1 MSREIYSLILLLL
14 LISASA
20 LNIMAAE
27 RLCNKMLVFVERAEI
42 CAEDEN
48 WAQAEDSINKALEI
62 WLKAKPYTHIFIRHS
77 ETDIC
82 TDAYYD
88 LLEALA
94 SKNADETG
102 PVFSKLRYHIR
113 SIADM
118 EKLRLGNIL

>member
-20 LNIMAAE
+20 LNILAAE
-27 RLCNKMLVFVERAEI
+27 RLCTQMLSFVEHAEI

-48 WAQAEDSINKALEI
+48 WAESEDSINKALEI
-62 WLKAKPYTHIFIRHS
+62 WLRSKPYTHIFIRHS

-88 LLEALA
+88 LLEAIS
-94 SKNADETG
+94 SKSADETG

>member
-62 WLKAKPYTHIFIRHS
+62 WLRAKPYTHIFIRHS

-82 TDAYYD
+82 TDAYYE

-94 SKNADETG
+94 GKHGDDIR

>member
-1 MSREIYSLILLLL
+1 MQAGVADADPILI
-14 LISASA
+14 
-20 LNIMAAE
+20 
-27 RLCNKMLVFVERAEI
+27 R
-42 CAEDEN
+42 
-48 WAQAEDSINKALEI
+48 
-62 WLKAKPYTHIFIRHS
+62 

-94 SKNADETG
+94 SKSADETG